1 MPLSEHEQRL
11 LEQLEKQLH
20 EDHRFASSMK
30 SAAGPGGYSTRNIAI
45 GSLVAVA
52 GIIVLLFGISGQL
65 IPVGVLGFAA
75 MCAGVY
81 IALSKSGLSK
91 SGMRSASGRKA
102 RKGKTSFMHDLDRKW
117 DERRRGDE

>member
-81 IALSKSGLSK
+81 IALSKSG
-91 SGMRSASGRKA
+91 MRSASGRKA

>member
-52 GIIVLLFGISGQL
+52 GIIVLLFGISGHL
-65 IPVGVLGFAA
+65 ILVGVLGFVA

-81 IALSKSGLSK
+81 IALSKSG
-91 SGMRSASGRKA
+91 MRSASGRKG
-102 RKGKTSFMHDLDRKW
+102 RKGKTSLMHDLDRKW
-117 DERRRGDE
+117 DERRRGGE